1 MGKIGE
7 AFFIYEEKFKD
18 EIGEERKREWRDK
31 VKGWRDALK
40 EVAGSASLVL
50 QDVDNGHEAKAI
62 KKL

>member
-18 EIGEERKREWRDK
+18 EIGEERKRECRDK

-40 EVAGSASLVL
+40 EVAGSAGLVL